1 MFKRFW
7 KNYIHKP
14 IRSFRT
20 RGLTKPGTNNNGRD
34 EIEVTDTTSSD
45 GDDPHILSPAENN
58 YRSSEHRT
66 SISSPAPKGLFSSVG
81 ARAGQQMKHGIS
93 QFGVKPMEMIQED
106 LHNGVRAVDKIANS
120 FEKIA
125 NTIQGF
131 SIVPG
136 VMVILSF
143 NLALNTLPHVGS
155 DVIYQSPV
163 TMMVNQVVVI
173 LTYYMIFL
181 VVFIFSHRELMQYC
195 NSSN

>member
-1 MFKRFW
+1 V
-7 KNYIHKP
+7 
-14 IRSFRT
+14 
-20 RGLTKPGTNNNGRD
+20 NNNGRD
-34 EIEVTDTTSSD
+34 EIEVTDTTSSE
-45 GDDPHILSPAENN
+45 GDDPHILSPAEDNN
-58 YRSSEHRT
+58 RSLDHRT
-66 SISSPAPKGLFSSVG
+66 LISSPVPKGLFSSVG

-106 LHNGVRAVDKIANS
+106 LHNGVETVREGVRAVDKIANS

-136 VMVILSF
+136 VMIILSF

-163 TMMVNQVVVI
+163 MMMVNQVVVI